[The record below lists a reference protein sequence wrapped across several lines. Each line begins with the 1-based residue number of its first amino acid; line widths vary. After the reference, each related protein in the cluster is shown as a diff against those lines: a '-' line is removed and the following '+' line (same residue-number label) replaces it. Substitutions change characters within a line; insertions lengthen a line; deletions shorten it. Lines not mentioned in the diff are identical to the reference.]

1 MPDAPQRQPMSTE
14 IRRSMQAKRE
24 SMVHRMMRA
33 IETQFGLARLE
44 DVGNAAEK
52 IQDAC
57 DGIEH
62 CNVRLEEK
70 LRHGT

>member
-1 MPDAPQRQPMSTE
+1 MSTK
-14 IRRSMQAKRE
+14 IRSAMRPKRE
-24 SMVHRMMRA
+24 SLIYRFMRA
-33 IETQFGLARLE
+33 VEAQFGLARLE
-44 DVGNAAEK
+44 DVGDAAEK